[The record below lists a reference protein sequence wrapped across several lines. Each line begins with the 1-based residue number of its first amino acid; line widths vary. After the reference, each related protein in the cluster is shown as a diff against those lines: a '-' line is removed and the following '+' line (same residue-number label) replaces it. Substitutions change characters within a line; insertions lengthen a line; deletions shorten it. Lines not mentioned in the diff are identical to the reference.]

1 MRLFLDA
8 NVLVAVLNHEYPVF
22 SYAARVLSL
31 VDKPNFQ
38 VYTSP
43 ICLAIAYYFSEKKS
57 GSKIAQQKLQIL
69 SEKIKSTSV
78 DQSTVNQASMFPYPI
93 DFEDALEYYSTLDK
107 GCDVLITED
116 INDFHFSE
124 IPVMNC
130 QDFIRQFFGSRK
142 K

>member
-43 ICLAIAYYFSEKKS
+43 ICLAIAYYFSEKKA
-57 GSKIAQQKLQIL
+57 GKKQAQQKLQVL
-69 SEKIKSTSV
+69 CGKIKSTSV
-78 DQSTVNQASMFPYPI
+78 NQSTVNQASAFPFPI
-93 DFEDALEYYSTLDK
+93 DFEDALEYFSAVEA

-116 INDFHFSE
+116 GNDFYFSE
-124 IPVMNC
+124 IPVMSC
-130 QDFIRQFFGSRK
+130 QEFIRRFF
-142 K
+142 